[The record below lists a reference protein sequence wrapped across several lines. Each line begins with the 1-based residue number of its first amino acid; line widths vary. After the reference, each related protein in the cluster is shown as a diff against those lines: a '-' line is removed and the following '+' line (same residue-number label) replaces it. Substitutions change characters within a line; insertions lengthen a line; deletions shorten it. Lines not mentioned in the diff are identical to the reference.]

1 MALKLLPRENK
12 IIMEFYDTLDPSYRT
27 LIDIRLKKIFGRS
40 FAQLVSESP
49 TKILEALSIALG
61 RHNAEIFLEMFIEWS
76 TKKLRIN

>member
-12 IIMEFYDTLDPSYRT
+12 MIMEFYDTLDPSYRT

-76 TKKLRIN
+76 TKN